1 MLLLLKDTFNN
12 FLNLFFRRDIMF
24 EKNRIKNYIITFLII
39 FSIFLSFSCM
49 ILYNK
54 NKNCKNFWSQKQT
67 ISNKIK

>member
-1 MLLLLKDTFNN
+1 
-12 FLNLFFRRDIMF
+12 MF